1 MPVSSPGMN
10 CCGAFLSGWYN
21 DTLPTTA
28 NDITNG
34 TVCFDTYSGSC
45 MLTVDISVVFC
56 STYYVF
62 FLPPLNMC
70 DARYCTT
77 QFYYVLA
84 EVSGVAWEI
93 QYFML
98 DILENGSLLLSYKLP
113 ILCITKCARI
123 PFAFQAFFDFR
134 MLFFSFYG
142 FL

>member
-45 MLTVDISVVFC
+45 MLTVDVSVVFC

-62 FLPPLNMC
+62 FLPPLSVC

-77 QFYYVLA
+77 
-84 EVSGVAWEI
+84 
-93 QYFML
+93 
-98 DILENGSLLLSYKLP
+98 
-113 ILCITKCARI
+113 
-123 PFAFQAFFDFR
+123 
-134 MLFFSFYG
+134 
-142 FL
+142 